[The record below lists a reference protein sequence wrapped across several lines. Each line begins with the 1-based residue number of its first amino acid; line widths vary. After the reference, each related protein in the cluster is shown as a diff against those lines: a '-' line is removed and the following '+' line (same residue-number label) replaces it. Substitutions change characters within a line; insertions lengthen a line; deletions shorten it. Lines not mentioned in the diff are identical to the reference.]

1 MSFAEK
7 KGHTKMN
14 SVKSMHVSRLEIP
27 SDDFIE
33 PKAEL
38 TLEYVQRLE
47 DEIAVKDKEI
57 KFIKEQLVKDN
68 KRSPVI
74 LQLNFRW

>member
-1 MSFAEK
+1 MSLAER
-7 KGHTKMN
+7 KGHSKMN
-14 SVKSMHVSRLEIP
+14 LVKSMHVSKLEIP
-27 SDDFIE
+27 SEDFTG

-47 DEIAVKDKEI
+47 DDIAVKDKEI
-57 KFIKEQLVKDN
+57 KLIKERLVKDN

-74 LQLNFRW
+74 L